1 VPASTTTLT
10 VANLRRTYST
20 TPPLAAEELEPLLRR
35 RIHAI
40 ICSRTATSAGET
52 SVSGQPGQG
61 ERRESAADVRLDGD
75 EMPAD
80 ADDGDASDV
89 SKTYM
94 AICSTSAEVG
104 DIIG

>member
-1 VPASTTTLT
+1 
-10 VANLRRTYST
+10 
-20 TPPLAAEELEPLLRR
+20 
-35 RIHAI
+35 
-40 ICSRTATSAGET
+40 
-52 SVSGQPGQG
+52 VSGQPGQG